1 MGYKIIEVIINK
13 THMNKQSDLADYFRA
28 MSHRDALKQPL
39 PRLPSAKKRN
49 YQLYDNARGVAST
62 ARTYGGRL
70 DEHKYLSEAVSKIR
84 EQYDANDIANDN
96 PRVNDGDMTAMVT
109 KPKGNKG
116 SSVSYTFTP
125 KQDKDT
131 SEGYHKTQDRLLKER
146 SKKASYD
153 ESVLKGFYKRAEEV
167 KEAETNLKNLP
178 TPGAAAA
185 NQIKLLTEN
194 QLPLP
199 AQGAVVGAGAGAL
212 AGPVGASL
220 LAALAAPG
228 AILGGGLGGMY
239 GAYNEAGKPEK
250 DRNYI
255 RGILGKAGIGA
266 GIGVGV
272 PILAGAGLGAL
283 AASR

>member
-1 MGYKIIEVIINK
+1 
-13 THMNKQSDLADYFRA
+13 MNKQSDLADYFRA

-167 KEAETNLKNLP
+167 RQA
-178 TPGAAAA
+178 
-185 NQIKLLTEN
+185 Q

>member
-1 MGYKIIEVIINK
+1 
-13 THMNKQSDLADYFRA
+13 MNKQADVADYFRA

-39 PRLPSAKKRN
+39 PRLPSPKNRG

-62 ARTYGGRL
+62 APTYGDRL

-96 PRVNDGDMTAMVT
+96 PRVDDRDMTARVT

-116 SSVSYTFTP
+116 SAVSYTFMP

-131 SEGYHKTQDRLLKER
+131 AEGYYKTQDRLIKER

-153 ESVLKGFYKRAEEV
+153 ELVLRGFYKRAAEV
-167 KEAETNLKNLP
+167 KQA
-178 TPGAAAA
+178 
-185 NQIKLLTEN
+185 Q

-199 AQGAVVGAGAGAL
+199 AQGAIGGAGAGAM
-212 AGPVGASL
+212 AGPLGTTL

-239 GAYNEAGKPEK
+239 GAYDEAGKAEK

-255 RGILGKAGIGA
+255 RGILGKAAIGA

-272 PILAGAGLGAL
+272 PILAGAGLGAY